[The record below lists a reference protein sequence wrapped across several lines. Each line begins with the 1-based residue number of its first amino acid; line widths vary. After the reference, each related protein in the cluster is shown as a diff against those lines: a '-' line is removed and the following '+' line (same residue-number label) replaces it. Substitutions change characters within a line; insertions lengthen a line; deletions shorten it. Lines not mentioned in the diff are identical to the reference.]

1 VVVPRL
7 QIRPRSPLVSSSSA
21 NTYRYQPIS
30 HHPKT
35 FAIMGSLP
43 EASSAVRVLILGGC
57 YGGLSAAVNL
67 LDLSQGYSP
76 RMNSEP
82 YVHHP
87 ELPQFNIEIT
97 IVDERDGYC
106 KCLNLFS

>member
-1 VVVPRL
+1 
-7 QIRPRSPLVSSSSA
+7 
-21 NTYRYQPIS
+21 
-30 HHPKT
+30 
-35 FAIMGSLP
+35 MGSLP
-43 EASSAVRVLILGGC
+43 EVSNAVRVLILGGC

-82 YVHHP
+82 YTHHP
-87 ELPQFNIEIT
+87 DLPTFNIEIT

-106 KCLNLFS
+106 KYFLDRSAAS

>member
-1 VVVPRL
+1 
-7 QIRPRSPLVSSSSA
+7 
-21 NTYRYQPIS
+21 
-30 HHPKT
+30 
-35 FAIMGSLP
+35 MGSLP
-43 EASSAVRVLILGGC
+43 VASSAVRVLILGGC

-82 YVHHP
+82 YIHHP
-87 ELPQFNIEIT
+87 DLPQFNIEIT

-106 KCLNLFS
+106 KYLNLFWSNPITP

>member
-1 VVVPRL
+1 
-7 QIRPRSPLVSSSSA
+7 
-21 NTYRYQPIS
+21 
-30 HHPKT
+30 
-35 FAIMGSLP
+35 MGSLP
-43 EASSAVRVLILGGC
+43 ETSNAVRVLILGGC

-82 YVHHP
+82 YTHHP
-87 ELPQFNIEIT
+87 NLPTFNIEIT

-106 KCLNLFS
+106 KSLLLGPSSYTCPQTLTNCRPPNRFSHGPCRLCLLQEELGQVL